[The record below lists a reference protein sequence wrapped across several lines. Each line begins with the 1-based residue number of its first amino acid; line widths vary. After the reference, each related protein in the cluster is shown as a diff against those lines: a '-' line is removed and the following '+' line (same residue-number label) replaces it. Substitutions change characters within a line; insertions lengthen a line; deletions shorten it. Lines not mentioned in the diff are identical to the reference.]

1 MTRSP
6 ASGAGISPA
15 GASPAGASP
24 AGASPAGASP
34 AGASPAGASPAGASP
49 AGRRGIRRRLA
60 DNLTALLVIGTLKLI
75 LHAPERPLWALTDF
89 AGGLSY
95 RFSSDRRDRARRNL
109 RRVVEWMAANGR
121 GTESYRAAATDPK
134 ALERLVRSAFVNH
147 ARYYVEMARAP
158 RFTTAWVENRL
169 LVETPEEVD
178 AGLVKNRALI
188 LIGMHFGAIEVPGI
202 FAVHRLGRITSPM
215 ETIPN
220 ARVQRY
226 IFSTRNTVGVRIVTL
241 EEAATELLA
250 ALRRNEAVGLVADR
264 VISGSGIEVELF
276 GGLTK
281 IPAGPVLLAAETGV
295 PVYMS
300 AVRRDGPGRY
310 RGALRKLEPPV
321 GANRRERSRAM
332 ARDEA
337 RVLER
342 FIIDAPEQWLTVFHP
357 IWRDLEEPAA
367 QPGGGAA

>member
-1 MTRSP
+1 
-6 ASGAGISPA
+6 
-15 GASPAGASP
+15 
-24 AGASPAGASP
+24 
-34 AGASPAGASPAGASP
+34 
-49 AGRRGIRRRLA
+49 
-60 DNLTALLVIGTLKLI
+60 
-75 LHAPERPLWALTDF
+75 
-89 AGGLSY
+89 
-95 RFSSDRRDRARRNL
+95 
-109 RRVVEWMAANGR
+109 
-121 GTESYRAAATDPK
+121 
-134 ALERLVRSAFVNH
+134 
-147 ARYYVEMARAP
+147 
-158 RFTTAWVENRL
+158 
-169 LVETPEEVD
+169 
-178 AGLVKNRALI
+178 
-188 LIGMHFGAIEVPGI
+188 
-202 FAVHRLGRITSPM
+202 M
-215 ETIPN
+215 ETIAN

-241 EEAATELLA
+241 EEAAVELLA

-310 RGALRKLEPPV
+310 RGALQKLEPPV